1 MKSAK
6 QDKNK
11 SIDLFLSV
19 LAMHAMSVSVM
30 CFMSFFFLIVPPLH
44 HLVPCAKQPLSSG
57 NSF

>member
-19 LAMHAMSVSVM
+19 LAMRVMSVSVM
-30 CFMSFFFLIVPPLH
+30 CFMSFFF
-44 HLVPCAKQPLSSG
+44 
-57 NSF
+57 